1 MRKMWLIV
9 AAVLIA
15 GACSS
20 PPAEVAD
27 PLRGWEGQV
36 LEETGAPS
44 ALAEVAT
51 PSTSSDN
58 TATTQA
64 PSESLPSTTNAP
76 ANTSGRQ
83 VLTGPVG
90 VELIGTAT
98 TPIDLDEI
106 LSAEMQER
114 LNQLM
119 RPDDLIEAQPQGSVL
134 SSGFRRVSG
143 EIFGEDPYTLESD
156 ARFFTWV
163 AGVDADASISTVT
176 ESFLPFAER
185 VNGGEPLTIGPR
197 NGTTNWII
205 EPAGQTP
212 SDRLNRRNEPHLLDV
227 DVSIT
232 SSGSIGVEQLLS
244 TKFRFAHRVPAVAPV
259 PVKDS
264 MPQWVA
270 ELADT
275 FGGELAQQGLA
286 LTEWQA
292 GVEPEWFDEQ
302 PVAERGSSSV
312 DLTFGDSGT
321 ALDEEASPEVAL
333 ELEQI
338 GSQLRDRIP
347 GAESTPYEE
356 SEVSGDWTH
365 SDPDRN
371 IIVRFYYYPGSSIA
385 TSYVTISITES

>member
-1 MRKMWLIV
+1 MV
-9 AAVLIA
+9 AVILLA

-27 PLRGWEGQV
+27 PLRGWEGQLV
-36 LEETGAPS
+36 EETGAPS
-44 ALAEVAT
+44 ALAEVA
-51 PSTSSDN
+51 PLSTSSDN
-58 TATTQA
+58 TTTTQA
-64 PSESLPSTTNAP
+64 PAGTLPSTTDVP

-83 VLTGPVG
+83 VLTGLVG
-90 VELIGTAT
+90 VDLIGTT
-98 TPIDLDEI
+98 TTAINLDEI
-106 LSAEMQER
+106 LSPEMQER

-119 RPDDLIEAQPQGSVL
+119 RPDDLVEAQPQDSVL

-143 EIFGEDPYTLESD
+143 EIFGDDPYTLESD

-163 AGVDADASISTVT
+163 VGVDAEASLRTVT

-197 NGTTNWII
+197 DGTTNWII

-232 SSGSIGVEQLLS
+232 SPGSIGVEQLLS
-244 TKFRFAHRVPAVAPV
+244 TKFRFGHRVPAVAPV
-259 PVKDS
+259 PVKDT

-275 FGGELAQQGLA
+275 FGGELAQEGLA

-302 PVAERGSSSV
+302 PVAEHGSSSV
-312 DLTFGDSGT
+312 HLTFGDSGT
-321 ALDEEASPEVAL
+321 TLDLEASPEVAL

-338 GSQLRDRIP
+338 GSQLRDRIL

-356 SEVSGDWTH
+356 SDVSGDWTH
-365 SDPDRN
+365 SAPDKN

-385 TSYVTISITES
+385 TSFVTITINES